1 MSGAIDT
8 GTVESSLKA
17 SQQFQLKLMKMQNEH
32 SMVMAGIQ
40 AMKQAADKIR
50 A

>member
-1 MSGAIDT
+1 MNLGQVNA
-8 GTVESSLKA
+8 SLKS
-17 SQQFQLKLMKMQNEH
+17 SQQFQMQLMKMQNEH
-32 SMVMAGIQ
+32 SMVMAAVQ